1 MNAII
6 ITPDRIPAWTMR
18 EEFLN
23 VAESPM
29 VQIASIAESMPGSLK
44 LCYGESDMPT
54 PRFIIDA
61 MTEAALGG
69 HTFYTHTAG
78 DRELREA
85 IAGKVFELHQVRY
98 DVPEIMAT
106 VGGTMALYTAIRAF
120 AGRGDNAVIVSPA
133 YAIFSNAAIM
143 AGSEPRAAALALH
156 GGRFVLDLDR
166 VRGSIDNHTRMLIV
180 NSPSNP
186 TGWVISEDE
195 QRALAQIA
203 EHHGLVI
210 LADEVYER
218 LVYDD
223 IPSTFAQVATIDK
236 EGLPRQGLSPGGPS
250 PDTLSRRIAPS
261 FARIVADRDRLIVV
275 NSFSKTYNM
284 TGWRLG
290 WAQSSERIIK
300 TMYKAAEFITS
311 NPAAMVQRAGIVAL
325 RDGESYISGLRD
337 HYAQRRAQVTAG
349 LRAIPGVSLP
359 DPQGAF
365 YAFPKF
371 SFVTDSAAFTAALV
385 RETGVALAPGVG
397 FGPDGESYIRV
408 CFASTEATVGEA
420 LARLHSFVTNRVAR

>member
-1 MNAII
+1 
-6 ITPDRIPAWTMR
+6 MR

-29 VQIASIAESMPGSLK
+29 VQIATIAESMPGSLK

-61 MTEAALGG
+61 MTEAALAG

-78 DRELREA
+78 YRELREA

-106 VGGTMALYTAIRAF
+106 VGGTMAIYTAIRAF
-120 AGRGDNAVIVSPA
+120 VGRGDNAVIVSPA

-143 AGSEPRAAALALH
+143 AGGEPRPASLALD
-156 GGRFVLDLDR
+156 GDRFVLDLDR
-166 VRGSIDNHTRMLIV
+166 VRAAIDNHTRMLIV

-186 TGWVISEDE
+186 TGWVISEQE

-203 EHHGLVI
+203 EQHDLVI

-218 LVYDD
+218 LIYDD
-223 IPSTFAQVATIDK
+223 KPD
-236 EGLPRQGLSPGGPS
+236 GLSPQV
-250 PDTLSRRIAPS
+250 APS
-261 FARIVADRDRLIVV
+261 FARIVADRERLIVI

-311 NPAAMVQRAGIVAL
+311 NPAAMVQQAGIVAL
-325 RDGESYISGLRD
+325 RDGEPYISGLRN
-337 HYAQRRAQVTAG
+337 HYAQRRAQVTTA
-349 LRAIPGVSLP
+349 LKAIPGVVLP
-359 DPQGAF
+359 EPQGAF

-371 SFVTDSAAFTAALV
+371 SFITDSAAFTAALV
-385 RETGVALAPGVG
+385 RETGVALAPGIG
-397 FGPDGESYIRV
+397 FGRDGEGYIRV
-408 CFASTEATVGEA
+408 CFASTEATVAEA
-420 LARLHSFVTNRVAR
+420 LARLHSFVMNRGCK